1 MPFKTLMVRCN
12 FDANF
17 APRFFS
23 TLMNPKTKI
32 LIAIDWYRPAHKA
45 GGPITSIENLVN
57 LLGDEEN
64 LDFYIIC
71 GLFDY
76 GATEPLPVEQ
86 ETWVKFGKAQV
97 QYWHPKRLNLN
108 TWKQV
113 IQQLKPDVVH
123 MQGLW
128 SIKFSILPLLAAQSC
143 REVSH
148 IDKII
153 VSPRGMLTP
162 QALKQKQWLKAPV
175 AWVLKRLNAYKNVIF
190 HSTNDQETKE
200 IAKYLGAGAI
210 SIDNNTSS
218 RIPQSLGPAKNRILQ
233 MPNVPRSLYREN
245 HEYIKTRN
253 HLNWV
258 FVGRISPEKNPMLLL
273 QALQMLDCPTTGYFI
288 GGYQN
293 EPYFTEFQNA
303 ISGLPAQ
310 HQVKY
315 LGELG
320 VDEIAEHLTQCD
332 LLINTSISE
341 NFGHAMAEALS
352 AGVPI
357 LVGPNTP
364 WQQLWEVKA
373 GEVAEYSAQGFA
385 QAMNKFVTMDAP
397 NHQQFKG
404 GSIQHF
410 AERCELG
417 ATKAKYL
424 NLYLF
429 PNP

>member
-1 MPFKTLMVRCN
+1 
-12 FDANF
+12 
-17 APRFFS
+17 
-23 TLMNPKTKI
+23 MNPKTKI

-57 LLGDEEN
+57 LLGDDEN
-64 LDFYIIC
+64 LEFYIIC

-76 GATEPLPVEQ
+76 GATDSLPVEQ
-86 ETWVKFGKAQV
+86 ETWVKLGKAQV

-113 IQQLKPDVVH
+113 IQQLKPHVIH

-128 SIKFSILPLLAAQSC
+128 SIKFSILPLLAAQSF
-143 REVSH
+143 SKAMPTF
-148 IDKII
+148 KIV

-162 QALKQKQWLKAPV
+162 QALKQKQWIKAPV
-175 AWVLKRLNAYKNVIF
+175 AWVLKRLNTYKNVVF

-200 IAKYLGAGAI
+200 IAKYLGGGEFL
-210 SIDNNTSS
+210 IDNNPSS
-218 RIPQSLGPAKNRILQ
+218 TIPQNLGPAKNPIFQ
-233 MPNVPRSLYREN
+233 MPNVPRSLFREN
-245 HEYIKTRN
+245 REYTKTPN

-273 QALQMLDCPTTGYFI
+273 KALQILECTTTGYFI

-293 EPYFTEFQNA
+293 EPYFSEFQNA
-303 ISGLPAQ
+303 INALPSQ

-315 LGELG
+315 LGELS
-320 VDEIAEHLTQCD
+320 VVEIAQHLTQCD
-332 LLINTSISE
+332 LLVNTSISE

-364 WQQLWEVKA
+364 WQQLWEAKA
-373 GEVAEYSAQGFA
+373 GEVAEYSAQGFSA
-385 QAMNKFVTMDAP
+385 AMDKFATMDALT
-397 NHQQFKG
+397 HKEFKEG
-404 GSIQHF
+404 AIRHF
-410 AERCELG
+410 AERCELS

>member
-1 MPFKTLMVRCN
+1 
-12 FDANF
+12 
-17 APRFFS
+17 
-23 TLMNPKTKI
+23 
-32 LIAIDWYRPAHKA
+32 
-45 GGPITSIENLVN
+45 
-57 LLGDEEN
+57 
-64 LDFYIIC
+64 
-71 GLFDY
+71 
-76 GATEPLPVEQ
+76 VEQ
-86 ETWVKFGKAQV
+86 ETWVKLGKAQV

-113 IQQLKPDVVH
+113 IQQLKPHVIH

-128 SIKFSILPLLAAQSC
+128 SIKFSILPLLAGQSC
-143 REVSH
+143 RVATP
-148 IDKII
+148 INKII

-162 QALKQKQWLKAPV
+162 QALKQKRWLKAPA

-200 IAKYLGAGAI
+200 ILNYMGGV
-210 SIDNNTSS
+210 SN
-218 RIPQSLGPAKNRILQ
+218 PILQ
-233 MPNVPRSLYREN
+233 MPNVPRSLYLEN
-245 HEYIKTRN
+245 HEYTKTTN

-273 QALQMLDCPTTGYFI
+273 QSLQIQDCSTTGYFI
-288 GGYQN
+288 GGYQY

-303 ISGLPAQ
+303 LNNLPTQ

-315 LGELG
+315 LGELS

-364 WQQLWEVKA
+364 WQNLWEAKA

-385 QAMNKFVTMDAP
+385 AAMNKFASMDSATHKP
-397 NHQQFKG
+397 FKEG
-404 GSIQHF
+404 AIQHF

>member
-1 MPFKTLMVRCN
+1 
-12 FDANF
+12 
-17 APRFFS
+17 
-23 TLMNPKTKI
+23 MNPKTKI

-57 LLGDEEN
+57 LLCDEEN
-64 LDFYIIC
+64 LEFYVVC

-76 GATEPLPVEQ
+76 GASEPLPVEQ
-86 ETWVKFGKAQV
+86 ETWVKVGKAQV
-97 QYWHPKRLNLN
+97 QYWHPKRLRLN

-113 IQQLKPDVVH
+113 IQQLKPDVIH
-123 MQGLW
+123 TQGLW

-143 REVSH
+143 RKATP

-175 AWVLKRLNAYKNVIF
+175 AWILKRLNAYKNVVF

-200 IAKYLGAGAI
+200 IFNYLRGAA
-210 SIDNNTSS
+210 N
-218 RIPQSLGPAKNRILQ
+218 PILQ

-245 HEYIKTRN
+245 REYAKTNN

-303 ISGLPAQ
+303 INNLPTQ

-332 LLINTSISE
+332 VLNNTSISE

-364 WQQLWEVKA
+364 WQNLWEAKA

-385 QAMNKFVTMDAP
+385 GAMDKFASMDSTT
-397 NHQQFKG
+397 HQQFKEG
-404 GSIQHF
+404 AIRHF
-410 AERCELG
+410 AERCELS

>member
-1 MPFKTLMVRCN
+1 
-12 FDANF
+12 
-17 APRFFS
+17 
-23 TLMNPKTKI
+23 MNPKTKI

-57 LLGDEEN
+57 LLGDDEN
-64 LDFYIIC
+64 LEFYIVC

-76 GATEPLPVEQ
+76 GANEPLPVEQ
-86 ETWVKFGKAQV
+86 EAWVKVGKAQV
-97 QYWHPKRLNLN
+97 QYWDPKRLNLN
-108 TWKQV
+108 TWKQLV
-113 IQQLKPDVVH
+113 QQLKPDVIH
-123 MQGLW
+123 TQGLW
-128 SIKFSILPLLAAQSC
+128 SIKFSILPLLAAQSF
-143 REVSH
+143 SKAMPTF
-148 IDKII
+148 KII

-175 AWVLKRLNAYKNVIF
+175 AWILKRLNAYKNVVF

-200 IAKYLGAGAI
+200 ILNYMGGGVG
-210 SIDNNTSS
+210 N
-218 RIPQSLGPAKNRILQ
+218 PILR

-245 HEYIKTRN
+245 YEYTKTPN
-253 HLNWV
+253 YLNWV

-273 QALQMLDCPTTGYFI
+273 QALQMLDCSTTGYFI

-303 ISGLPAQ
+303 MSALPTQ

-315 LGELG
+315 LGELSANQ
-320 VDEIAEHLTQCD
+320 IAEYLTQCD

-352 AGVPI
+352 AGVPV

-364 WQQLWEVKA
+364 WQDLWEAKA
-373 GEVAEYSAQGFA
+373 GEVAEYSSQGFA
-385 QAMNKFVTMDAP
+385 AAMNKFVTMDAP
-397 NHQQFKG
+397 THKQFKEG
-404 GSIQHF
+404 AIQHF
-410 AERCELG
+410 AERCELS

>member
-1 MPFKTLMVRCN
+1 
-12 FDANF
+12 
-17 APRFFS
+17 
-23 TLMNPKTKI
+23 
-32 LIAIDWYRPAHKA
+32 
-45 GGPITSIENLVN
+45 
-57 LLGDEEN
+57 
-64 LDFYIIC
+64 
-71 GLFDY
+71 
-76 GATEPLPVEQ
+76 
-86 ETWVKFGKAQV
+86 
-97 QYWHPKRLNLN
+97 
-108 TWKQV
+108 
-113 IQQLKPDVVH
+113 

-143 REVSH
+143 RKSMP

-200 IAKYLGAGAI
+200 IAKYLGVGAV
-210 SIDNNTSS
+210 SIDNNPSS
-218 RIPQSLGPAKNRILQ
+218 KIPQNLGIAKNPILQ

-245 HEYIKTRN
+245 YEYTKTPN
-253 HLNWV
+253 YLNWV

-273 QALQMLDCPTTGYFI
+273 QALQMLDLPTTGYFI

-293 EPYFTEFQNA
+293 EPYFTEFQNTVN
-303 ISGLPAQ
+303 SLPTQ

-315 LGELG
+315 LGELSAN
-320 VDEIAEHLTQCD
+320 EIAEYLTQCD

-352 AGVPI
+352 AGVPV

-364 WQQLWEVKA
+364 WQQLWDVKA
-373 GEVAEYSAQGFA
+373 GVVAEYSPQSFA
-385 QAMNKFVTMDAP
+385 AALDKFVTMDAP
-397 NHQQFKG
+397 THKQFKEG
-404 GSIQHF
+404 AIRHF
-410 AERCELG
+410 AERCELS

>member
-1 MPFKTLMVRCN
+1 
-12 FDANF
+12 
-17 APRFFS
+17 
-23 TLMNPKTKI
+23 MNPKTKI

-57 LLGDEEN
+57 RLGDDEN
-64 LDFYIIC
+64 LEFYIIC

-76 GATEPLPVEQ
+76 GATDSLPVEQ
-86 ETWVKFGKAQV
+86 ETWVKLGKAQV
-97 QYWHPKRLNLN
+97 QYWHPKRLNFN

-113 IQQLKPDVVH
+113 IQQLKPHVIH

-143 REVSH
+143 KKVLP

-162 QALKQKQWLKAPV
+162 QALKQKRWLKAPV
-175 AWVLKRLNAYKNVIF
+175 AWVLKRLNAYKNVVF

-200 IAKYLGAGAI
+200 ILNYMGGV
-210 SIDNNTSS
+210 SN
-218 RIPQSLGPAKNRILQ
+218 PILQ
-233 MPNVPRSLYREN
+233 IPNVPRSLYREN
-245 HEYIKTRN
+245 REYTKTPN

-273 QALQMLDCPTTGYFI
+273 QALQMLDLPTTGYFI

-303 ISGLPAQ
+303 MSALPAQ

-315 LGELG
+315 LGELS
-320 VDEIAEHLTQCD
+320 VDEITEQLTQCD

-364 WQQLWEVKA
+364 WQELWELKA
-373 GEVAEYSAQGFA
+373 GEVAEYSAQSFA
-385 QAMNKFVTMDAP
+385 TAMDKFTSMDSTT
-397 NHQQFKG
+397 HQQFKA
-404 GSIQHF
+404 GSIKHF
-410 AERCELG
+410 AERCELS

>member
-1 MPFKTLMVRCN
+1 MVRCN
-12 FDANF
+12 FDAKF
-17 APRFFS
+17 APQFLG
-23 TLMNPKTKI
+23 TLMIPKTKI

-64 LDFYIIC
+64 WEFYVVC

-76 GATEPLPVEQ
+76 GASEPLPVEQ
-86 ETWVKFGKAQV
+86 ETWVKVGKAKV

-113 IQQLKPDVVH
+113 IHELKPDVVH

-143 REVSH
+143 RKVSP

-175 AWVLKRLNAYKNVIF
+175 AWVLKRLNAYKNVVF

-200 IAKYLGAGAI
+200 ITKYLGRGAFL
-210 SIDNNTSS
+210 IDNKSS
-218 RIPQSLGPAKNRILQ
+218 SEISQNLRPAKNLILQ

-245 HEYIKTRN
+245 HEYTKTPN

-303 ISGLPAQ
+303 MSGLPAQ
-310 HQVKY
+310 HHVKY

-320 VDEIAEHLTQCD
+320 VDVIAEHLTQCD

-364 WQQLWEVKA
+364 WQQLWELKA
-373 GEVAEYSAQGFA
+373 GEVAEYSAQCFA
-385 QAMNKFVTMDAP
+385 AALDRFAIMDSAT
-397 NHQQFKG
+397 HRQFKLG
-404 GSIQHF
+404 AIQHF
-410 AERCELG
+410 AERCELS

>member
-1 MPFKTLMVRCN
+1 
-12 FDANF
+12 
-17 APRFFS
+17 
-23 TLMNPKTKI
+23 MNPKTKI

-57 LLGDEEN
+57 LLGDDDN
-64 LDFYIIC
+64 LEFYIVC

-76 GATEPLPVEQ
+76 GANEPLPVEQ
-86 ETWVKFGKAQV
+86 EAWVKVGKAQV
-97 QYWHPKRLNLN
+97 QYWDPKRLSLN

-143 REVSH
+143 RKVSH

-200 IAKYLGAGAI
+200 IAKYLGRGAI
-210 SIDNNTSS
+210 SKDNNTSS
-218 RIPQSLGPAKNRILQ
+218 RIPQSLGPAKNPIIQ
-233 MPNVPRSLYREN
+233 MPNVPRSLYRE
-245 HEYIKTRN
+245 HREYTKIPN

-273 QALQMLDCPTTGYFI
+273 QALQMLHCSTTGYFI

-303 ISGLPAQ
+303 ICALPTQ
-310 HQVKY
+310 HQVEY
-315 LGELG
+315 LGELS

-364 WQQLWEVKA
+364 WQQLWEAKA
-373 GEVAEYSAQGFA
+373 GEVAEYSAQSFA
-385 QAMNKFVTMDAP
+385 AAMDKFASMDSTT
-397 NHQQFKG
+397 HQQFKA
-404 GSIQHF
+404 GSIKHF
-410 AERCELG
+410 AESCELI

-424 NLYLF
+424 NIYLF

>member
-1 MPFKTLMVRCN
+1 
-12 FDANF
+12 
-17 APRFFS
+17 
-23 TLMNPKTKI
+23 MNPKTKI

-57 LLGDEEN
+57 LLGDDEN
-64 LDFYIIC
+64 LECYVVC

-86 ETWVKFGKAQV
+86 ETWVKVGKAQV
-97 QYWHPKRLNLN
+97 QYWHSKRLNLN

-113 IQQLKPDVVH
+113 IRELKPDVVH

-143 REVSH
+143 RKVMPAA
-148 IDKII
+148 KII

-175 AWVLKRLNAYKNVIF
+175 AWILKRLNAYKNVIF

-200 IAKYLGAGAI
+200 IAKYLGGGEFL
-210 SIDNNTSS
+210 IDNNPSS
-218 RIPQSLGPAKNRILQ
+218 TIPQNLGPAKNLILQ
-233 MPNVPRSLYREN
+233 MPNVPRSLYCEN
-245 HEYIKTRN
+245 RGYAKIPN

-273 QALQMLDCPTTGYFI
+273 QALQMLDLPTTGYFI

-293 EPYFTEFQNA
+293 EPYFSEFQNA
-303 ISGLPAQ
+303 ISNLPIQ
-310 HQVKY
+310 HKVKY

-320 VDEIAEHLTQCD
+320 VDEITEQLTHCD

-364 WQQLWEVKA
+364 WQQLWEAKA
-373 GEVAEYSAQGFA
+373 GELAEYSAQGFA
-385 QAMNKFVTMDAP
+385 AAMNKFVTMDAP
-397 NHQQFKG
+397 THKQFKEG
-404 GSIQHF
+404 AIQHF
-410 AERCELG
+410 TERCELS

>member
-1 MPFKTLMVRCN
+1 MQTALARCN
-12 FDANF
+12 FDAKLVSQ
-17 APRFFS
+17 FF
-23 TLMNPKTKI
+23 TIPMNPKTKI

-64 LDFYIIC
+64 LEFYIVC

-76 GATEPLPVEQ
+76 GASEPLPVKQ
-86 ETWVKFGKAQV
+86 ETWVKVGKAQV

-113 IQQLKPDVVH
+113 IEQLKPDVVH

-128 SIKFSILPLLAAQSC
+128 SIKFSILPLLAAQRFSKAMPT
-143 REVSH
+143 V
-148 IDKII
+148 KII

-162 QALKQKQWLKAPV
+162 QALKQKRWLKAPV
-175 AWVLKRLNAYKNVIF
+175 AWVLKRLNAYENVVF

-200 IAKYLGAGAI
+200 ILNYIGGAA
-210 SIDNNTSS
+210 N
-218 RIPQSLGPAKNRILQ
+218 PILQ

-245 HEYIKTRN
+245 YEYTKSPN
-253 HLNWV
+253 YLNWV
-258 FVGRISPEKNPMLLL
+258 FVGRISPEKNPVLLL
-273 QALQMLDCPTTGYFI
+273 QALQMMDCPTTGYFI

-303 ISGLPAQ
+303 ISALPTQ
-310 HQVKY
+310 HQVRY
-315 LGELG
+315 LGELSAN
-320 VDEIAEHLTQCD
+320 EIAEYLTQCD

-352 AGVPI
+352 AGVPV

-364 WQQLWEVKA
+364 WQELWEAKA
-373 GEVAEYSAQGFA
+373 GEVAEYSPQGFA
-385 QAMNKFVTMDAP
+385 EAMDKFASMDSTT
-397 NHQQFKG
+397 HQQFKEG
-404 GSIQHF
+404 AIQHF
-410 AERCELG
+410 TGRCELG